1 MSAEVYRLPLRPG
14 AEPWL
19 TKRQLAAHLGYS
31 TRWIELQV
39 KDGMPCERWG
49 GRLRFQVPAVEGWL
63 KERYS

>member
-1 MSAEVYRLPLRPG
+1 M
-14 AEPWL
+14 EPWL

-49 GRLRFQVPAVEGWL
+49 GRLRFQVSAVEAWL
-63 KERYS
+63 KERYP